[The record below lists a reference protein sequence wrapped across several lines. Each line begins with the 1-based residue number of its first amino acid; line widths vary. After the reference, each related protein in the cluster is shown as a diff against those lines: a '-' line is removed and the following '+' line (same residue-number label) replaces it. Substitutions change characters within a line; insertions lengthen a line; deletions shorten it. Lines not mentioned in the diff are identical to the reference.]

1 MSDSN
6 HLSSLLSKI
15 IGKMLKPLVK
25 LLMLNNITYTGLLS
39 LLKQTFVKVAVEE
52 SAFHLDNKKQTD
64 SRISLLTGVHRK
76 EVKRIR
82 ESINNSQSE
91 SELTAGLSAQMMS
104 RWLGHQSYLDAQ
116 GKPLPLHKQH
126 DTERSFEQLVFDIS
140 RDKHPRSILD
150 DWLKQSLVRIDD
162 DNMIHLLQNGY
173 TAQDNLEEKLFFAG
187 KNISQHL
194 DTVTNNLTPNS
205 TPLFDRAVY
214 FHHLSSESAT
224 QIEHLAQQEMLK
236 VLTLVNKE
244 AAALQA
250 QDALIK
256 DSKNSKNKH
265 SIHLGAYFNCQQK
278 MDAKND

>member
-39 LLKQTFVKVAVEE
+39 LLKQTFVKVAAEE
-52 SAFHLDNKKQTD
+52 QIFHLDNKKQTD

-82 ESINNSQSE
+82 ENMHDSLSE

-104 RWLGHQSYLDAQ
+104 RWLGHQSYLDTK

-126 DTERSFEQLVFDIS
+126 DSERSFEQLVFDIS
-140 RDKHPRSILD
+140 KDKHPRSILD
-150 DWLKQSLVRIDD
+150 DWLKQNLVRIDD
-162 DNMIHLLQNGY
+162 ENMIHLLQNGY
-173 TAQDNLEEKLFFAG
+173 IAQDNFEEKLFFAG

-194 DTVTNNLTPNS
+194 DAVTNNLTPNS
-205 TPLFDRAVY
+205 NPRFDRAVY
-214 FHHLSSESAT
+214 YHNLSPDSAT
-224 QIEHLAQQEMLK
+224 KIEQLAQHEMLK
-236 VLTLVNKE
+236 VLTLINKK
-244 AAALQA
+244 AADLQS
-250 QDALIK
+250 QDALNT
-256 DSKNSKNKH
+256 DTKNIH
-265 SIHLGAYFNCQQK
+265 SIHLGAYFNGSQK
-278 MDAKND
+278 KGDNND